1 MPITPDPT
9 AGSGSPNGTELLAFM
24 RPPSTAA
31 AGRRRS
37 PTSAQGSALPGADRT
52 PLPADGG
59 RGHHRRAPACRRPR
73 LGPVDRGGIA
83 RARRRRVRDADDALC
98 GDDLGTALLA
108 ETIEA
113 IDGTMG
119 DLARANAALLT
130 LRLRLSAGAGEGGRD
145 VR

>member
-31 AGRRRS
+31 AG
-37 PTSAQGSALPGADRT
+37 D
-52 PLPADGG
+52 D
-59 RGHHRRAPACRRPR
+59 APRRPR
-73 LGPVDRGGIA
+73 KVVLFPAPTELRCRQMAVEATIA
-83 RARRRRVRDADDALC
+83 GRRLAADPGLVLSIAAELLALDDDAFATRMMRLC